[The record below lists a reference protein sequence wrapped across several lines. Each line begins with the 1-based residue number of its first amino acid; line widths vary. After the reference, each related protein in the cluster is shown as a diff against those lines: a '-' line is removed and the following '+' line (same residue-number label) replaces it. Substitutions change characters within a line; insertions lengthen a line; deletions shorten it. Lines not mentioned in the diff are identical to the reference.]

1 MTINIK
7 ASGMELTDAI
17 KQYAE
22 DKANTLTKYF
32 NNIMQI
38 DIDLGLKSHHH
49 LKGKIFYCEFNVHVP
64 SKLVRVSKNAED
76 LYKAIDKVRD
86 HLKVELDKLKEK
98 LRAKDKTLL
107 REEKGYKDDDA
118 E

>member
-1 MTINIK
+1 MVINIK

-64 SKLVRVSKNAED
+64 SKLVRVSK
-76 LYKAIDKVRD
+76 
-86 HLKVELDKLKEK
+86 KVELDKLKEK

-107 REEKGYKDDDA
+107 REEKAYKD
-118 E
+118 EE